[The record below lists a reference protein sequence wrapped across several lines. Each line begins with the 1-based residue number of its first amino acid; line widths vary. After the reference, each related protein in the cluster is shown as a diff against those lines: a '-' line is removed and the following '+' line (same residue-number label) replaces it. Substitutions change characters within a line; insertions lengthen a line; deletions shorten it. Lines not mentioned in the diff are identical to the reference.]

1 MKTIRIALDDGLL
14 KEVDQIV
21 EKRFDNRAE
30 FISKA
35 CSFFLRY
42 LHEQQLE
49 QVYKK
54 GYVQMPEELEIAQA
68 AVLLA
73 GEVMEKENWE

>member
-1 MKTIRIALDDGLL
+1 MKTTQIALDDGLL
-14 KEVDQIV
+14 KEIDQFI
-21 EKRFDNRAE
+21 ENRFDNRAE

-49 QVYKK
+49 QAYKK
-54 GYVQMPEELEIAQA
+54 GYEQMPENLELAQA
-68 AVLLA
+68 SVLLV
-73 GEVMEKENWE
+73 GEIMKKEDWE